1 MALQRYIS
9 NDRLTEHMPAAGNG
23 HNGSANGS
31 ATNYFDDQ
39 KDPEMQ
45 RAIEES
51 LRTYNMA
58 KNSALDPSGDY
69 ELERQKI
76 EELELEKALKLS
88 LIEK

>member
-1 MALQRYIS
+1 MQISINSLSLIS
-9 NDRLTEHMPAAGNG
+9 NSNR
-23 HNGSANGS
+23 
-31 ATNYFDDQ
+31 
-39 KDPEMQ
+39 

-51 LRTYNMA
+51 LRIYNSSVA
-58 KNSALDPSGDY
+58 VNADRYSS